1 MRFAS
6 FLLLLLLTT
15 ACRTSKK
22 PGHPDFGKDPALYG
36 VRFELIQLEGAPVKA
51 PSGLIHITFESEDNK
66 MSGGAG
72 CNTYTGM
79 WTVHEEMMKLLPL
92 QVTEMVCTEHM
103 ELEKRYLT
111 ILKETDSY
119 SLSVK
124 REGENDIRTLSF
136 SGKGRP
142 LAVFRSLTPR
152 K

>member
-1 MRFAS
+1 M
-6 FLLLLLLTT
+6 
-15 ACRTSKK
+15 
-22 PGHPDFGKDPALYG
+22 
-36 VRFELIQLEGAPVKA
+36 KA
-51 PSGLIHITFESEDNK
+51 PTGLIHITFESEDNK

-72 CNTYTGM
+72 CNTYAGM

-103 ELEKRYLT
+103 VLEKTYLS

-124 REGENDIRTLSF
+124 REGENEVRTLSF

-142 LAVFRSLTPR
+142 LAVFRSVTPR